1 MDKLK
6 MYKASI
12 LIVEDNNI
20 VMLELKDRLEEMG
33 YNVIDTSS
41 SGPDAIKKA
50 ELHKPDLIIM
60 DIRLKGD
67 MDGIE
72 TSASIKKTMEVPI
85 VYLTAHADDNTLQR
99 AKITEPYGYIIKPF
113 EERELN
119 TALEMALYKHAMEK
133 RLRESEHWL
142 SATLKSIGDALIAT
156 DSKGI
161 IKIINHVA
169 EELTGWKMQSAYGMN
184 IENLFKIMDENHI
197 EFEEN
202 PVITTLKNGS
212 IEGGINHFLISKN
225 GAEIPV
231 DFSSAPISYETVNL
245 AGVVLVFRDVT
256 ERIKAKELL
265 VKQQK
270 FLKTIIDTDPNYIS
284 VKNGEGKFELIN
296 KATAETL
303 GISTDKVHGKYDSQF
318 YRKEEI
324 DYFRKTDKEVIESQR
339 EIFIPEERMID
350 SKGKIHL
357 LQTFKRAI
365 DSRDGDEK
373 LVLSVGSDITELKKV
388 ENNLRDSEDRI
399 KTLLKT
405 IPDTVLRFAKDGML
419 LDYHTQTQNN
429 LLINIFEIVGE
440 SIYKII
446 NTSLAEKIMYFS
458 EEAFST
464 NKVQIFEYTLETKSD
479 LEYYEVRVVNN
490 SRNEFI
496 VIIKDITGMKKIQL
510 ELREL
515 NTSKDKFFTI
525 IAHDLRSPFNSLLGL
540 TEYAASENNNLT
552 AEEMKM
558 FSMNISKSAKSI
570 YNLLENLL
578 QWSRIHT
585 GRIDYSPDYF
595 DLNELLNK
603 IIIIYRNNL
612 ENKNISL
619 KVDCAPETKVYADS
633 NMVDTILRNLIS
645 NSIKFTNLGGE
656 IKITTELAGS
666 FIKLSVSDNGV
677 GIREEIL
684 PGLFNI
690 DQNTSSKGT
699 QNETGSGLGLILCK
713 EFVEMNKGKLA
724 VVSKPGEGSTFSFTL
739 PV

>member
-1 MDKLK
+1 
-6 MYKASI
+6 
-12 LIVEDNNI
+12 
-20 VMLELKDRLEEMG
+20 
-33 YNVIDTSS
+33 
-41 SGPDAIKKA
+41 
-50 ELHKPDLIIM
+50 
-60 DIRLKGD
+60 
-67 MDGIE
+67 
-72 TSASIKKTMEVPI
+72 
-85 VYLTAHADDNTLQR
+85 
-99 AKITEPYGYIIKPF
+99 
-113 EERELN
+113 
-119 TALEMALYKHAMEK
+119 
-133 RLRESEHWL
+133 
-142 SATLKSIGDALIAT
+142 
-156 DSKGI
+156 
-161 IKIINHVA
+161 
-169 EELTGWKMQSAYGMN
+169 
-184 IENLFKIMDENHI
+184 MDENHI

-212 IEGGINHFLISKN
+212 IEGGINHFLIAKN
-225 GAEIPV
+225 GTEIPV
-231 DFSSAPISYETVNL
+231 DFSSAPISYDTDNL

-265 VKQQK
+265 VKQQN

-284 VKNGEGKFELIN
+284 VKNAEGRYELIN

-303 GISTDKVHGKYDSQF
+303 GTSTDKIHGKYDSQF

-324 DYFRKTDKEVIESQR
+324 DYFRKTDKEVIDSQR

-350 SKGKIHL
+350 SKGKVHL

-429 LLINIFEIVGE
+429 LLINIIDIVGE
-440 SIYKII
+440 SIYGII
-446 NTSLAEKIMYFS
+446 NLSLAEKIMYFA

-464 NKVQIFEYTLETKSD
+464 NRVQIFEYNQEIKSD
-479 LEYYEVRVVNN
+479 VEYYEVRVVNN
-490 SRNEFI
+490 SKNEFI
-496 VIIKDITGMKKIQL
+496 AIIKDITGMKKIQV

-552 AEEMKM
+552 ADEMKM

-603 IIIIYRNNL
+603 IVIIYRNNL

-633 NMVDTILRNLIS
+633 NMVDTVLRNLIS

-656 IKITTELAGS
+656 IKITTELAGN

-684 PGLFNI
+684 PNLFRVGE
-690 DQNTSSKGT
+690 NTSSKGT
-699 QNETGSGLGLILCK
+699 QNETGSGLGLILCRD
-713 EFVEMNKGKLA
+713 FVEMNKGKLTVA
-724 VVSKPGEGSTFSFTL
+724 SKTGEGSTFSFTL

>member
-1 MDKLK
+1 

-72 TSASIKKTMEVPI
+72 TSASIKKSMEVPI

-133 RLRESEHWL
+133 KLKESEHWL

-161 IKIINHVA
+161 IKIINPVA
-169 EELTGWKMQSAYGMN
+169 EELTGWKIQSAYGMN

-231 DFSSAPISYETVNL
+231 DFSSAPISYETANL

-265 VKQQK
+265 VKQQN

-284 VKNGEGKFELIN
+284 VKNAEGKFELIN

-303 GISTDKVHGKYDSQF
+303 GISSDKVHGKFDSQF

-446 NTSLAEKIMYFS
+446 NSSLAEKIMYFS
-458 EEAFST
+458 KEAFST

-684 PGLFNI
+684 PGLFSI

-713 EFVEMNKGKLA
+713 EFVEMNKGKLT